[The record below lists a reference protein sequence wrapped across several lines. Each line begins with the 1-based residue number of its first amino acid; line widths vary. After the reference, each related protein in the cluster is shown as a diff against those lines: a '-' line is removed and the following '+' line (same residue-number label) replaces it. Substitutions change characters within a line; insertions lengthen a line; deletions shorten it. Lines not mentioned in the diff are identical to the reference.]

1 MASADRPA
9 DAAPRQVLLDQTV
22 FHRCLLACSLEIVLF
37 SYSTAPLEFPWL
49 LEALHIEPYDFYKLL
64 EIIIREEQGLCRDVV
79 KHLNKV
85 RMSTR
90 KR

>member
-1 MASADRPA
+1 M
-9 DAAPRQVLLDQTV
+9 LLEQSV

-37 SYSTAPLEFPWL
+37 SYSTATLEFPWL
-49 LEALHIEPYDFYKLL
+49 IEALGIEPYDFYKLL

-85 RMSTR
+85 GGAAVHPDRLPR
-90 KR
+90 AVC